1 MIGNGLSIWKAAIRN
16 QSLLLGGGGG
26 PAALISAV
34 SSDGWQATWA
44 SGTPPTFT
52 PDSSP
57 VTQAFTRQGF
67 DATATATT
75 ISEDITMLRRVRNP
89 YPSQATDTADSVA
102 LSDYIYSTD
111 SCAGVTN
118 SSAEISPVPIANWVM
133 NDRLL
138 TDNTVFWEIVAFHR
152 NYRSGRQVAAV
163 RVRANDGTNQTAWQV
178 VSSTAVSTYCEDA
191 NPIETYSGTLTLTGI
206 TDGAMFWLEGEVMPW
221 IGGAASVL
229 KSEDSSVTREFSR
242 RYFYKDTA
250 RAAAPPLAY
259 VASAGASPAGNDATG
274 VWSTNAAT
282 AAANPFLS
290 VSGAMI
296 AMTVGAN
303 ATVTGSIADGCRIR
317 IVDTVSIGASMTASR
332 PQTCGSLIIER
343 APGTARSAAILTHA
357 ASFRPRLGQTGL
369 ASPLTEGS
377 LIITDLTY
385 NRTGAFNWDG
395 VASTNA
401 QQIRFHN
408 VDLQNSHVS
417 SSLAAYS
424 HLYLFGVTM
433 STTRLSMGYAVNTQ
447 RRIVR
452 GLTAD
457 MNSSG
462 IEGWVLIGSTISRSN
477 DISYQDTTKPFIS
490 YNNKWINPS
499 SSGGVGA
506 WIGTVSGGNIG
517 AVAWVQ
523 NLIECYH
530 TTSSTAG
537 WRIAN
542 DSPVYGNVVHAVVYA
557 NTDTGYG
564 SVSRANYLY
573 DEAPVARFHKLM
585 RHSGCIVSQL
595 NTKGDVF
602 QLDGTRLGQFAYSH
616 GVGCQGNFTMFRTNS
631 ANFASEMQTYP
642 GPGCSI
648 GTSTTVRND
657 PLFTDYQAT
666 NNSGGAAATG
676 GGDYTLTGPSP
687 ARGIVTVTGLR
698 FDLAGDPRAAT
709 NDAAGCYA

>member
-1 MIGNGLSIWKAAIRN
+1 MNLSLGLSIGATAVRR
-16 QSLLLGGGGG
+16 GGGGG
-26 PAALISAV
+26 GAPSSLISAV
-34 SSDGWQATWA
+34 AADGWQATWA
-44 SGTPPTFT
+44 SGTPPTFD
-52 PDSSP
+52 PDGSP
-57 VTQAFTRQGF
+57 VAQTFSRAGY
-67 DATATATT
+67 DTAGATT
-75 ISEDITMLRRVRNP
+75 TYSEDMTMLRRVRQP
-89 YPSQATDTADSVA
+89 YPSETLPTADSVA
-102 LSDYIYSTD
+102 LEDYIYSTD
-111 SCAGVTN
+111 SCSGVTN
-118 SSAEISPVPIANWVM
+118 SSAEVSPVPIANWVM

-138 TDNTVFWEIVAFHR
+138 VGNSVFWEIIAFHR
-152 NYRSGRQVAAV
+152 NYRSRSQVPCV
-163 RVRANDGTNQTAWQV
+163 RVRANDGTTQTAWQV
-178 VSSTAVSTYCEDA
+178 VSTTTVSSYSEDP
-191 NPIETYSGTLTLTGI
+191 NPIETFSGTLDVTALASAT
-206 TDGAMFWLEGEVMPW
+206 MFWLEAEVFPW

-229 KSEDSSVTREFSR
+229 KSENSSVTREFSR
-242 RYFYKDTA
+242 RYFYKDVA
-250 RAAAPPLAY
+250 REAAPPLAY
-259 VASAGASPAGNDATG
+259 VASTGNDATG
-274 VWSTNAAT
+274 VWSVTAAT
-282 AAANPFLS
+282 AAATPFRT

-303 ATVTGSIADGCRIR
+303 AAVTGSIADGCRIR
-317 IVDTVSIGASMTASR
+317 IVDTVNIGASMTASR

-377 LIITDLTY
+377 LLITDLTY

-395 VASTNA
+395 VAVTNA
-401 QQIRFHN
+401 QHIRFHN
-408 VDLQNSHVS
+408 VDLKNSSAS
-417 SSLAAYS
+417 SSLAVYT

-433 STTRLSMGYAVNTQ
+433 STTRLNMGYSANTQ
-447 RRIVR
+447 RRIIR

-457 MNSSG
+457 MNASG
-462 IEGWVLIGSTISRSN
+462 VEGWLLLGSNITRS
-477 DISYQDTTKPFIS
+477 DGISYQDPTKPFIS

-499 SSGGVGA
+499 SSSGVGS
-506 WIGTVSGGNIG
+506 WIGTVSGGDLG

-542 DSPVYGNVVHAVVYA
+542 DSPVFGNIVHAVVYA

-564 SVSRANYLY
+564 SVNRANYFY
-573 DEAPVARFHKLM
+573 DEAPVARFHKLA

-631 ANFASEMQTYP
+631 GNFASEMQTYP

-657 PLFTDYQAT
+657 PLFTNYQAS
-666 NNSGGAAATG
+666 NNSGGALATG

-698 FDLAGDPRAAT
+698 FDMAGSARAST

>member
-1 MIGNGLSIWKAAIRN
+1 MKRLRDRLRIIGTGS
-16 QSLLLGGGGG
+16 SSSGS
-26 PAALISAV
+26 AALISAV
-34 SSDGWQATWA
+34 AADGWQATWA
-44 SGTPPTFT
+44 SGTPPTFD
-52 PDSSP
+52 PDGSP
-57 VTQAFTRQGF
+57 EVQTFSRAGY
-67 DATATATT
+67 DTAGATT
-75 ISEDITMLRRVRNP
+75 TYSEDIMMLRRVRLP
-89 YPSQATDTADSVA
+89 YPTPTIDVTTATGNSPANAVA
-102 LSDYIYSTD
+102 LGDYIYSTD
-111 SCAGVTN
+111 SASGVTN
-118 SSAEISPVPIANWVM
+118 SSTEISPVPIANWVM

-138 TDNTVFWEIVAFHR
+138 VGNSVFWEIIAFHR
-152 NYRSGRQVAAV
+152 NYRSRSQVPCV
-163 RVRANDGTNQTAWQV
+163 RVRANDGTTQTAWQV
-178 VSSTAVSTYCEDA
+178 VSTTTVSSYSEDP
-191 NPIETYSGTLTLTGI
+191 NPLETFSGTLDVTALASAT
-206 TDGAMFWLEGEVMPW
+206 MFWLEAEVFPW

-242 RYFYKDTA
+242 RYFYKDVA
-250 RAAAPPLAY
+250 REAAPPLAY
-259 VASAGASPAGNDATG
+259 VSSTGDNATG
-274 VWSTNAAT
+274 VWSTTAAT
-282 AAANPFLS
+282 AAATPFLT

-303 ATVTGSIADGCRIR
+303 AAVTGSIADGCRIR
-317 IVDTVSIGASMTASR
+317 IVDGVDIGAVMTASR
-332 PQTCGSLIIER
+332 PQTCASMIWER
-343 APGTARSAAILTHA
+343 APGTARAAAILTHGT
-357 ASFRPRLGQTGL
+357 SFRPRLGQTGL

-377 LIITDLTY
+377 LLITDLTY

-395 VASTNA
+395 ISTANS

-408 VDLQNSHVS
+408 VDLKNSHVS
-417 SSLAAYS
+417 SSLAFC

-433 STTRLSMGYAVNTQ
+433 STTRLSMGQTANAQ

-452 GLTAD
+452 GVTLDLNA
-457 MNSSG
+457 SG
-462 IEGWVLIGSTISRSN
+462 IEGWIMVGSVVTRGN
-477 DISYQDTTKPFIS
+477 DISYEDRTKPFIS

-499 SSGGVGA
+499 STSGVGA
-506 WIGTVSGGNIG
+506 WIGTVSGGDLG

-530 TTSSTAG
+530 TTSTTAG
-537 WRIAN
+537 WRIAH
-542 DSPVYGNVVHAVVYA
+542 DSPSFGNIVHAVVYA

-564 SVSRANYLY
+564 SVNRANYFY
-573 DEAPVARFHKLM
+573 DEAPVARFHKLV

-602 QLDGTRLGQFAYSH
+602 ELDGTRLGQFAYSH

-631 ANFASEMQTYP
+631 GNFASEMQTYP

-657 PLFTDYQAT
+657 PLFTNYQAS
-666 NNSGGAAATG
+666 NNSGGALATG

-698 FDLAGDPRAAT
+698 FDMAGAARAAT